1 MATMEN
7 SDAIDWQEV
16 RRRVRE
22 RAEAQLAAFV
32 PPPPKKPGRRK
43 LVKGTPEY
51 EEFRQ
56 KENERNR
63 RYRKENPEKARASNK
78 AWCKANPEKV
88 KAKKH
93 RNYERHKEEIA
104 EKKRLRR
111 LADPEKIK
119 RQKHESYLRCKARRL
134 AALGRQPS
142 CNGEMIK
149 P

>member
-1 MATMEN
+1 MAN
-7 SDAIDWQEV
+7 DSIDWQEV

-32 PPPPKKPGRRK
+32 PPPPKKPGRRQ

-51 EEFRQ
+51 EEFRK
-56 KENERNR
+56 KENERSKT
-63 RYRKENPEKARASNK
+63 YRKEHPDKVKESFKKWCEENPD
-78 AWCKANPEKV
+78 KV

-93 RNYERHKEEIA
+93 RNYEKHKEEIA

-134 AALGRQPS
+134 AESA
-142 CNGEMIK
+142 
-149 P
+149 

>member
-1 MATMEN
+1 MAN
-7 SDAIDWQEV
+7 DSIDWQEV

-32 PPPPKKPGRRK
+32 PPPPKKPGRRQ

-51 EEFRQ
+51 IEFRAKESERQ
-56 KENERNR
+56 KDYRNR
-63 RYRKENPEKARASNK
+63 NKDKVAAKNREWELKNPD
-78 AWCKANPEKV
+78 KV

-93 RNYERHKEEIA
+93 RHYEKHKEEIA

-134 AALGRQPS
+134 AESA
-142 CNGEMIK
+142 
-149 P
+149 